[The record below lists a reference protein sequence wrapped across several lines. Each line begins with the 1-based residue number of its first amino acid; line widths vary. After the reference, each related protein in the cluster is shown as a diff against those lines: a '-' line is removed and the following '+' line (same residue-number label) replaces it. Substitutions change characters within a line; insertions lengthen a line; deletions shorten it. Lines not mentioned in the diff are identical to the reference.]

1 MHVGRCKDIR
11 NSVHFNLLTQKTRGI
26 LKGETSRTDKLK
38 AVCNLLN
45 NNISQYNWVGFYAT
59 DKQRPNELVLAC
71 FEGEATE
78 HVKIPF
84 GKGVCGQAALIGKAL
99 VAQDVSKEANY
110 LSCNS
115 KVKSEIVIPI
125 FRNKKIVGELDIDS
139 HVASAFTL
147 EDQAFLE
154 NIAEM
159 VSELF

>member
-1 MHVGRCKDIR
+1 
-11 NSVHFNLLTQKTRGI
+11 
-26 LKGETSRTDKLK
+26 
-38 AVCNLLN
+38 
-45 NNISQYNWVGFYAT
+45 
-59 DKQRPNELVLAC
+59 VLAC

-78 HVKIPF
+78 HVKLPF

-110 LSCNS
+110 LSCNP

-125 FRNKKIVGELDIDS
+125 FRNKEVIGELDIDS